1 MRRFFL
7 TSAIVSALAAPL
19 GGSIAAQVTINTGT
33 PAEYVGPLGKDS
45 NFGPIP
51 TAIAQTFFAPAGTSF
66 LQSFSFF
73 FTNFINGGALLL
85 DASVYQFDGDHL
97 TGPALFTSA
106 TVHGTDSFGDEM
118 VTFGSQV
125 APLKVFAS
133 PGTMYA
139 LVLSAVN
146 SYALTPDGSSVLVGG
161 TATDAYPN
169 GDLFVS
175 TAIDAPSLSA
185 PGGFF
190 AAGDPADAA
199 FSATFT
205 TTAVTPTPEPTS
217 VTLVVLGLAGVG
229 GAGLRRRTS
238 RRRVQDALRS

>member
-1 MRRFFL
+1 MRRFLL

-19 GGSIAAQVTINTGT
+19 GGSIAAQVTVNTGT

-51 TAIAQTFFAPAGTSF
+51 TAIAQTFFAPAGASY
-66 LQSFSFF
+66 LQSFRFF

-106 TVHGTDSFGDEM
+106 TVHGTDSFGDET
-118 VTFGSQV
+118 VTFGSPV
-125 APLKVFAS
+125 APLNVFVS
-133 PGTMYA
+133 PGTMFA
-139 LVLSAVN
+139 LVLSAVDN
-146 SYALTPDGSSVLVGG
+146 YGLTPDGSTVAVGG
-161 TATDAYPN
+161 TGFDAYSN

-175 TAIDAPSLSA
+175 TATDAPSLSA

-199 FSATFT
+199 FRATFT
-205 TTAVTPTPEPTS
+205 AAPVTATPEPA
-217 VTLVVLGLAGVG
+217 TLTLFAFGLAALGGV
-229 GAGLRRRTS
+229 ASVRRR
-238 RRRVQDALRS
+238 RC